1 MNILGG
7 NYYLIRFMMEIEE
20 ERLLGPL
27 FLPRRA
33 FSDCFP
39 QLFPFPLSLI
49 ANEGGGETARKHT
62 STLLSKEYTFS
73 CCNNSGRRRAR
84 DTQLI
89 YLAPIREPFP
99 PTAPAMSTRA

>member
-39 QLFPFPLSLI
+39 QLFPLFLLLI
-49 ANEGGGETARKHT
+49 ANEGGGETARRHT
-62 STLLSKEYTFS
+62 STLLSTATLPEGVRTPS
-73 CCNNSGRRRAR
+73 PAAIIQVEGAHE
-84 DTQLI
+84 
-89 YLAPIREPFP
+89 IRN
-99 PTAPAMSTRA
+99 